1 MRTLNLGILAH
12 VDAGKTSLTERLLFN
27 AGVIDKLGSVDSGN
41 TQTDSLE
48 LERQRGIT
56 IRAAVVS
63 FTIRDTVVN
72 LIDTPGHPDFIA
84 EVERVLGLLDAA
96 VVVVSAVEGVQA
108 QTRVLVR
115 ALQRLA
121 VPFVFFINKV
131 DRLGASYDAVL
142 EAIAG
147 QMAVRPIA
155 MSAVHDA
162 GSKLARVEEL
172 DLGCEPL
179 FTALCEALAENDD
192 ALLSDYLLKPNRL
205 TGERL
210 GRCLADQVAEGLVHP
225 AFAGAAMTGV
235 GVPALASA
243 IATMLPCR
251 SLHPDGPVA
260 GKIFKIER
268 GWGGEKLSYLY
279 LTSGTVQLRQTLDLP
294 KGPARV
300 TGIHVFEASRVE
312 NVASF
317 RAGQIARV
325 SGLGSARIGDEVG
338 ADLLSGGRHHFAP
351 PTLETRVLA
360 RRPSDNA
367 ALWLAL
373 NQLAEQDPL
382 INLRRNDDANEV
394 FVSLYGEVQKEVIQ
408 STLLTDFGL
417 EASFEE
423 STVILVERL
432 VRSGAGLEI
441 IFKEPNPFL
450 ATVGLRV
457 EPRLEGAG
465 NSFALEVDVGQM
477 PASFYRAVEET
488 VFETLKQG
496 LFGWQIIDCH
506 VAMTAARQ
514 SSPASTAAD
523 FRQLTPLVLATA
535 LSAAQTIICEPI
547 DRFTLEAPATALNGL
562 LTLLAKAGAS
572 MKDTVIAYGV
582 ARLEGTMASAII
594 PGIQQQLPG
603 LTSGAGIMESSFD
616 HYAPAVGPQRFRP
629 RLGADPFNRSEYLLR
644 MRRHFVGTNPVSEK
658 GNSPP

>member
-12 VDAGKTSLTERLLFN
+12 VDAGKTSLTERLLFD
-27 AGVIDKLGSVDSGN
+27 AGIIGKLGSVDTGS

-63 FTIRDTVVN
+63 FTIGNTVVN

-115 ALQRLA
+115 ALQRLS
-121 VPFVFFINKV
+121 VPFLFFINKV
-131 DRLGASYDAVL
+131 DRLGARYDEVL
-142 EAIAG
+142 EVIAN
-147 QMAVRPIA
+147 QLPVRPIA
-155 MSAVHDA
+155 MSIVIDA
-162 GSKLARVEEL
+162 GSKLARVEAV
-172 DLGCEPL
+172 DLGGEPV
-179 FTALCEALAENDD
+179 FAALCETLAENDD
-192 ALLSDYLLKPNRL
+192 ALLCDYVLAPDRL
-205 TGERL
+205 STERL
-210 GRCLADQVAEGLVHP
+210 GRCLADQVAKGLVHP
-225 AFAGAAMTGV
+225 TFAGAATTGV

-243 IATMLPCR
+243 IATMLPHR
-251 SLHPDGPVA
+251 RLDPDGPVA

-268 GWGGEKLSYLY
+268 GWGGEKLSYIDLR
-279 LTSGTVQLRQTLDLP
+279 SGTIQLRQYLNLP
-294 KGPARV
+294 KGPSRV
-300 TGIHVFEASRVE
+300 TGIHVFEAGRIDNAVSV
-312 NVASF
+312 
-317 RAGQIARV
+317 RAGQIARI
-325 SGLGSARIGDEVG
+325 SGLGSARIGDMVG
-338 ADLLSGGRHHFAP
+338 TDLLSAGRHQFAP
-351 PTLETRVLA
+351 PTLETCVLA

-382 INLRRNDDANEV
+382 INLRRNEDANEV

-417 EASFEE
+417 EAMFEA
-423 STVILVERL
+423 STVICVERL
-432 VRSGAGLEI
+432 VGSGTGLEI
-441 IFKEPNPFL
+441 IFKEPNPFI

-457 EPRLEGAG
+457 EPRPEGAG

-496 LFGWQIIDCH
+496 ILGWQIIDCH

-514 SSPASTAAD
+514 SSPTSTAAD

-535 LSAAQTIICEPI
+535 LSAAQTVVCEPV
-547 DRFTLEAPATALNGL
+547 DRFYVEAPAATLNGL
-562 LTLLAKAGAS
+562 LTLLAKSGAS
-572 MKDTVIAYGV
+572 TKDSVIANGV
-582 ARLEGTMASAII
+582 VRLEGTIASAM
-594 PGIQQQLPG
+594 IQSIQHQVPG
-603 LTSGAGIMESSFD
+603 LTSGMGTMETSFD
-616 HYAPAVGPQRFRP
+616 HYAPAAGPQRSRRRSGP
-629 RLGADPFNRSEYLLR
+629 DPFNRTEYLLR
-644 MRRHFVGTNPVSEK
+644 MRRNLAGTNPAIEK
-658 GNSPP
+658 GD